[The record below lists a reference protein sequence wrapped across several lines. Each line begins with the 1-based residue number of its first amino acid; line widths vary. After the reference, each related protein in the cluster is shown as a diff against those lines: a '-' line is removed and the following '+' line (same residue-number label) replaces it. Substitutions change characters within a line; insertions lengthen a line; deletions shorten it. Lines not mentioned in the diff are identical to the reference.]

1 MIYQKVANNNK
12 TYSDLALNPQDS
24 DDGLVRGEDAIKQSV
39 NTLSRIDK
47 RSFFNEPWLGVRI
60 KTLLH
65 QPMSSIVADELV
77 LHSVLD
83 INDQEPR
90 THFQLG
96 DVTSEV
102 HMRKRIYKIFLVS
115 ELEVSL
121 EFIK

>member
-1 MIYQKVANNNK
+1 MIYQKVANNHK
-12 TYSDLALNPQDS
+12 TYSDLALDPQDS
-24 DDGLVRGEDAIKQSV
+24 DDGLVRGEDAIKQAV
-39 NTLSRIDK
+39 RTLSGIEK

-65 QPMSSIVADELV
+65 RPMSSLVADELV
-77 LHSVLD
+77 LNSVLD

-96 DVTSEV
+96 DTVSEV

-115 ELEVSL
+115 EIEVSL
-121 EFIK
+121 DFIK